1 MSSIQTFCAIVLGS
15 SDTFIFTLKP
25 EFKII
30 RSRDRSN
37 GNYQWLNTKSYGLP
51 HGLALGGSLDS
62 FRLFITESFESC
74 VASDGCLTFES
85 GSLLPEVDM
94 SSAKNENNVPNL
106 ASARENNNF
115 EIDFLEVFACGGE
128 QFIEKG
134 LQSLAKDREIRDE
147 NIQRARK
154 VDKAQFFNSTF
165 DQEFLLS
172 GTFAHKAETAGASE
186 QP

>member
-85 GSLLPEVDM
+85 GSLLPEVDT

>member
-1 MSSIQTFCAIVLGS
+1 M
-15 SDTFIFTLKP
+15 KP

-30 RSRDRSN
+30 RSRDKSN

-51 HGLALGGSLDS
+51 HGLALGGSLDA

-74 VASDGCLTFES
+74 VASDGCLTFEA
-85 GSLLPEVDM
+85 GSLLPDLDVSTDINDKDEI
-94 SSAKNENNVPNL
+94 NF

-115 EIDFLEVFACGGE
+115 EIDFLEVFACGGD

-134 LQSLAKDREIRDE
+134 MESLAKDREIREE

-154 VDKAQFFNSTF
+154 VDKAQFFNSAF

-172 GTFAHKAETAGASE
+172 GTFAHKAQTSE
-186 QP
+186 PR

>member
-1 MSSIQTFCAIVLGS
+1 MQSYLGS
-15 SDTFIFTLKP
+15 SDTFLFTLKP

-51 HGLALGGSLDS
+51 HGLALGGSLDA

-74 VASDGCLTFES
+74 VASDGCLTFEA
-85 GSLLPEVDM
+85 GSLLPDVDM
-94 SSAKNENNVPNL
+94 SSEKNEKDF
-106 ASARENNNF
+106 ATARENNNF
-115 EIDFLEVFACGGE
+115 EIDFIEVFACGGE

-134 LQSLAKDREIRDE
+134 LQSLAKDREIREE

-154 VDKAQFFNSTF
+154 VDKAQFFNNAF

-172 GTFAHKAETAGASE
+172 GTFAHRTEASGASG
-186 QP
+186 QS

>member
-1 MSSIQTFCAIVLGS
+1 VET
-15 SDTFIFTLKP
+15 
-25 EFKII
+25 
-30 RSRDRSN
+30 
-37 GNYQWLNTKSYGLP
+37 
-51 HGLALGGSLDS
+51 
-62 FRLFITESFESC
+62 
-74 VASDGCLTFES
+74 
-85 GSLLPEVDM
+85 

-154 VDKAQFFNSTF
+154 VDKAQFFNSAF